1 MINEMAYMQTT
12 EKRME
17 TKKVKGNR
25 QVHRIRRSRKKLSHE
40 IKNKKR
46 QNNKEREANK
56 ITVQQEVQN

>member
-1 MINEMAYMQTT
+1 MAYMQTT